1 MTKFTSLLLFATLF
15 AVLAAPLH
23 IHAQVQVQTQA
34 TLPST
39 TAGSQLAAW
48 LAAFDS
54 QDRATLLA
62 YLQKNAPDRVAHI
75 DDEFDFARQTGGFDL
90 RKVRDCAE
98 TTCTVLLQEKK
109 SDQFAQADIE
119 VDPAPPHV
127 IKKLGIQAI
136 PRPAEFALPAMTQS
150 AALDAFR
157 SQLEKGAAEGT
168 FSGAALV
175 AKNGTPIFSA
185 AYGLADRE
193 NKIPN
198 TLDTKFRIGSM
209 NKMITATAIVQLNQ
223 SGKLQFTD
231 TLAKFLPDYPNQAWA
246 SKVTIHQLLTH
257 TGGAGDFFGPE
268 FDKHRLELKTLED
281 YVKLYGKREPTFEP
295 GTSWDYANYGFILLG
310 IVVEKASGQD
320 YYEYVREHIFKP
332 AGMTG
337 TDSLPEDQAVP
348 NRSVGY
354 RHSDADPNALVRND
368 DTLPYRA
375 TSAGGG
381 YSTVGDLLAFANAI
395 ENHKLLDAAHTEL
408 LVTAKADTPG
418 GRKYAYG
425 FFNRTLP
432 DGVACFG
439 HGGGAPGMNGEL
451 AVCPAS
457 GYTVVVLSNLDPPAA
472 SRMADFIENRL
483 PEK

>member
-1 MTKFTSLLLFATLF
+1 MTILTSFLIVSVLLVFAF
-15 AVLAAPLH
+15 VPASVSA
-23 IHAQVQVQTQA
+23 QA

-39 TAGSQLAAW
+39 AAGTQLAGW

-54 QDRATLLA
+54 HDRATLLA

-75 DDEFDFARQTGGFDL
+75 DDEFDFGRQTGGFDL
-90 RKVRDCAE
+90 RKVQDCGD
-98 TTCTVLLQEKK
+98 TTCAALVQERN
-109 SDQFAQADIE
+109 SDQFAQANIE
-119 VDPAPPHV
+119 VDPAAPHV
-127 IKKLGIQAI
+127 IKKLDIRAI
-136 PRPAEFALPAMTQS
+136 PRPAEFPLPPFTEA
-150 AALDAFR
+150 AALDALR
-157 SQLEKGAAEGT
+157 SRLDKGATDGT
-168 FSGAALV
+168 FSGAAIV
-175 AKNGTPIFSA
+175 AKDGKPIFTG

-193 NKIPN
+193 TKIPN

-209 NKMITATAIVQLNQ
+209 NKMITATAIVQLAQ
-223 SGKLQFTD
+223 AGKLKVSD
-231 TLAKFLPDYPNQAWA
+231 PLIKFLPDYPNKAWA

-268 FDKHRLELKTLED
+268 FDKHRLELKTLQN
-281 YVKLYGKREPTFEP
+281 YVNLYGKREPTFEP

-332 AGMTG
+332 AGMTS

-354 RHSDADPNALVRND
+354 MYSGDSKSFVPNNP
-368 DTLPYRA
+368 TLPYRG

-395 ENHKLLDAAHTEL
+395 ENHKLLDAEHTEML
-408 LVTAKADTPG
+408 TVGKADTPG

-425 FFNRTLP
+425 FFNQTLP
-432 DGVACFG
+432 DGVFCFG

-451 AVCPAS
+451 AICPAS

-472 SRMADFIENRL
+472 TSMANFIENRL